1 MIPEGLVYVID
12 DDASV
17 RRALARL
24 IAAAGFDVET
34 FPSAEAFLHHPA
46 TNRPACLV
54 LDVRLPGESGLELQA
69 ALGDARRFLPII
81 FVTGH
86 GTVSGGVRAMKAGA
100 VDFLQKPVDEHEL
113 LGGIQ
118 RALDRSREARASL
131 AEQAELEL
139 RLAALTPR
147 EREVLRPRG
156 HRNAQQAD
164 SRAARGGREDDQ
176 GPPGPRDAQDGG
188 GLRGRARSDAS
199 QARPRDVQGIDGR
212 PAVGPKANS
221 GGSGGPGRVNY
232 SMVSKEAAH
241 LPIQRAPMVCV
252 IDDDDSLLR
261 ALRRLLDA
269 TGFRVETFSSA
280 EQFLESD
287 HRGRADCLVLDV
299 HLGGLSGLE
308 LQERLARSGVNTP
321 VVIITAHDDA
331 STRERAR
338 RAGAVEYLRKPFDD
352 DSLIDAIH
360 KAIGLT

>member
-86 GTVSGGVRAMKAGA
+86 GTVAGGVRAMKAGA

-147 EREVLRPRG
+147 EREVL
-156 HRNAQQAD
+156 D
-164 SRAARGGREDDQ
+164 
-176 GPPGPRDAQDGG
+176 
-188 GLRGRARSDAS
+188 L
-199 QARPRDVQGIDGR
+199 V
-212 PAVGPKANS
+212 
-221 GGSGGPGRVNY
+221 
-232 SMVSKEAAH
+232 
-241 LPIQRAPMVCV
+241 
-252 IDDDDSLLR
+252 
-261 ALRRLLDA
+261 A
-269 TGFRVETFSSA
+269 TGMLNKQIA
-280 EQFLESD
+280 ERLGVAEKTIKV
-287 HRGRADCLVLDV
+287 HRGRVMQKMAAASVAELVRMLHKLGRETSKALMVARPWDQRPIAAD
-299 HLGGLSGLE
+299 
-308 LQERLARSGVNTP
+308 
-321 VVIITAHDDA
+321 
-331 STRERAR
+331 REVRA
-338 RAGAVEYLRKPFDD
+338 E
-352 DSLIDAIH
+352 
-360 KAIGLT
+360 